1 MTMKKIAITILTAP
15 LVGIM
20 TASAGEEVV
29 PVTAPSSCACVPY
42 FGISYVDGEQSLIS
56 QSYDVSGLRFVGGVD
71 LGNGYSVDA
80 RYEKLSGDFPDFISE
95 TQTQF
100 RDLDSDELRIL
111 LNRDFELSETLNLFG
126 GIGYGWRDALLDTP
140 LGSLS
145 VSGDG
150 VLANLGLEFST
161 GHYFASLVYTHCFT
175 QNIDVSGLGFG
186 SPNLKKEDFGYLEA
200 TVGYDITEQLAATL
214 AYECN
219 VYGDQYLEKDHVIA
233 IGLNYSF

>member
-1 MTMKKIAITILTAP
+1 MKKIAITILTAP

-42 FGISYVDGEQSLIS
+42 FGISYVDGEQSLNLFGTP

-80 RYEKLSGDFPDFISE
+80 RYEKLSGDFPIFE
-95 TQTQF
+95 TQTL
-100 RDLDSDELRIL
+100 DLDSDELRIL

-126 GIGYGWRDALLDTP
+126 GIGYGWRDISVQ
-140 LGSLS
+140 GSS
-145 VSGDG
+145 IGGDG
-150 VLANLGLEFST
+150 VLANLGLEYST

-175 QNIDVSGLGFG
+175 QNSDLSNAGI
-186 SPNLKKEDFGYLEA
+186 KKEDFGYLEA

>member
-42 FGISYVDGEQSLIS
+42 FGISYVDGEQSLDLFGTPE
-56 QSYDVSGLRFVGGVD
+56 SYDVSGLRFVGGVD

-80 RYEKLSGDFPDFISE
+80 RYEKLSGDFTDIIS
-95 TQTQF
+95 QSQSQIL
-100 RDLDSDELRIL
+100 DLDSSELRIL

-126 GIGYGWRDALLDTP
+126 GIGYGWRDSSGFGTSI
-140 LGSLS
+140 G
-145 VSGDG
+145 GDG

-175 QNIDVSGLGFG
+175 QNMDFSGAG
-186 SPNLKKEDFGYLEA
+186 LKKEDFGYLEA

>member
-42 FGISYVDGEQSLIS
+42 FGISYVDGEQSLNLFGTP

-80 RYEKLSGDFPDFISE
+80 RYEKLSGDFPIFE
-95 TQTQF
+95 TQTL
-100 RDLDSDELRIL
+100 DLDSDELRIL

-126 GIGYGWRDALLDTP
+126 GIGYGWRDISVQ
-140 LGSLS
+140 GSS
-145 VSGDG
+145 IGGDG
-150 VLANLGLEFST
+150 VLANLGLEYST

-175 QNIDVSGLGFG
+175 QNSDLSNAGI
-186 SPNLKKEDFGYLEA
+186 KKEDFGYLEA

>member
-1 MTMKKIAITILTAP
+1 MKKIAITILTAP

-80 RYEKLSGDFPDFISE
+80 RYEKLSGDFPISE
-95 TQTQF
+95 TQTQ
-100 RDLDSDELRIL
+100 DLDSDELRIL

-126 GIGYGWRDALLDTP
+126 GIGYGWRDISAQ
-140 LGSLS
+140 GSS
-145 VSGDG
+145 IGGDG
-150 VLANLGLEFST
+150 VLANLGLEYST

-175 QNIDVSGLGFG
+175 QNTDFG
-186 SPNLKKEDFGYLEA
+186 LKKEDFGYLEA

-219 VYGDQYLEKDHVIA
+219 VYGDQHLEKDHVIA

>member
-42 FGISYVDGEQSLIS
+42 FGISYVDGEQSLNLFGTP

-71 LGNGYSVDA
+71 LGNGYSIDA
-80 RYEKLSGDFPDFISE
+80 RYEKLSGDFPFSE
-95 TQTQF
+95 SQTQ
-100 RDLDSDELRIL
+100 DTDSDELRIL

-175 QNIDVSGLGFG
+175 QNMDFSGAG
-186 SPNLKKEDFGYLEA
+186 LKKEDFGYLEA

>member
-42 FGISYVDGEQSLIS
+42 FGISYVDGEQSLNLFGTP

-71 LGNGYSVDA
+71 LGNGYSIDA
-80 RYEKLSGDFPDFISE
+80 RYEKLSGDFPFSE
-95 TQTQF
+95 SQTQ
-100 RDLDSDELRIL
+100 DTDSDELRIL

-126 GIGYGWRDALLDTP
+126 GIGYGWRGLSS
-140 LGSLS
+140 GSDE
-145 VSGDG
+145 VNEDG
-150 VLANLGLEFST
+150 ILANLGLEFST

-175 QNIDVSGLGFG
+175 QNIDHSNAGLQ
-186 SPNLKKEDFGYLEA
+186 KEDFGNLEA